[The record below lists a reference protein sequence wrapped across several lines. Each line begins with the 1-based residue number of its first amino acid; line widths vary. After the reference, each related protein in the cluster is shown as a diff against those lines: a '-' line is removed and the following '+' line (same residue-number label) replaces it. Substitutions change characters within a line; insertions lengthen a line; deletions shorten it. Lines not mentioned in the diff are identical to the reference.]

1 MSGEVGPEVLESRF
15 AAIASGFLDDPNV
28 TEGTGFGSG
37 PGLRIR
43 GKIFAM
49 LVGGRLAVKLPR
61 ERIDELV
68 DRGVGVRL
76 ETGRARPM
84 KEWITVAATHADDW
98 EGLMGESREFVAS
111 LR

>member
-1 MSGEVGPEVLESRF
+1 VESRF

-37 PGLRIR
+37 PGLRIG

-68 DRGVGVRL
+68 EHAVGVRL
-76 ETGRARPM
+76 ETRRARPM

-98 EGLMGESREFVAS
+98 EALMRESREFVAS
-111 LR
+111 VR